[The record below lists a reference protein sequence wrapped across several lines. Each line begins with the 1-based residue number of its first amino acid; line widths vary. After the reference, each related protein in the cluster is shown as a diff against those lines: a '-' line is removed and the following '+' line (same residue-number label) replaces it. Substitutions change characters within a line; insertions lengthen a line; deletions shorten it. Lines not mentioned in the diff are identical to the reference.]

1 MMNTKQEQQMNA
13 TTSPAKEL
21 SMSPS
26 AVRSRAKRAAAKAFD
41 DAAAPVAA
49 PKAVKVVIK
58 GEAKAAPK
66 TRKQPTAAPIKINA
80 AQKRTIGQAMAS
92 VASGFLP
99 IASFVLAHFESKT
112 NPLLWVLVA
121 AALMFSAPTLA
132 AWAQKW
138 CGNAYKAWGFTIL
151 LEGVMVFSGT
161 PALSY
166 AGLAILV
173 LINASNAWG
182 LAARKV
188 IAE

>member
-1 MMNTKQEQQMNA
+1 VIHGAAEQAAKQNTKGCKKMTIA
-13 TTSPAKEL
+13 TPAKEL
-21 SMSPS
+21 SMTPS
-26 AVRSRAKRAAAKAFD
+26 AIRSRAKRATANAFVESAGSVTVKAT
-41 DAAAPVAA
+41 
-49 PKAVKVVIK
+49 
-58 GEAKAAPK
+58 PK

-99 IASFVLAHFESKT
+99 IASFVLAHYESKT

-121 AALMFSAPTLA
+121 AALLFSAPTLA
-132 AWAQKW
+132 TWAQKW

-173 LINASNAWG
+173 LINASNAWN
-182 LAARKV
+182 LAARKTV
-188 IAE
+188 AE

>member
-1 MMNTKQEQQMNA
+1 MNA

-21 SMSPS
+21 SMTPS
-26 AVRSRAKRAAAKAFD
+26 AIRSRAKRATADAFKEAKVD
-41 DAAAPVAA
+41 
-49 PKAVKVVIK
+49 VKVVGVK
-58 GEAKAAPK
+58 V
-66 TRKQPTAAPIKINA
+66 TSRKQPTAAPIKINA

-121 AALMFSAPTLA
+121 AALLFSAPTLA
-132 AWAQKW
+132 AWATKW
-138 CGNAYKAWGFTIL
+138 SGNQYKAWGFTIL

-173 LINASNAWG
+173 VINAANAWD
-182 LAARKV
+182 LAARKQV
-188 IAE
+188 AE